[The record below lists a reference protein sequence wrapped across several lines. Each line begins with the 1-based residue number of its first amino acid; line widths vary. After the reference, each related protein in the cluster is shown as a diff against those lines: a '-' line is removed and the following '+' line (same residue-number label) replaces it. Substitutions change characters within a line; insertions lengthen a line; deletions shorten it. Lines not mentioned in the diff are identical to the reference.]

1 MTVAEFNQAVDL
13 FSDVLYR
20 FALKM
25 LEDTDDAQDIVQEV
39 FLRVWEKRDQIEGT
53 KIKSYLF
60 TATHHLCIDFI
71 RKSKQTQSLD
81 DMLDEPFSETQY
93 QIGLKNLLDLI
104 LKQMPPVLRAVL
116 MLRDYEGCSY
126 EEIGLITGL
135 SESQVKVYIY
145 RARLY
150 VKKRIEKLEHVI

>member
-13 FSDVLYR
+13 FSDGLYR

-60 TATHHLCIDFI
+60 TATYHLCIDFI

-81 DMLDEPFSETQY
+81 DILDEPSTEPRY
-93 QIGLKNLLDLI
+93 LVGLKNLLELI
-104 LKQMPPVLRAVL
+104 LKQMPPVQRAVL
-116 MLRDYEGCSY
+116 MLRDYEGYSY
-126 EEIGLITGL
+126 EEIGHITGL

-150 VKKRIEKLEHVI
+150 VKKRIEKLERVI